1 MEREQGGTGE
11 ATPSP
16 SWGRNLRLEQAAS
29 AGIQLHGHTQV
40 RERLGKSSSSCLAR
54 VGQARKGGFIEGG
67 GESGYRLK
75 LARDISHRQAQGK
88 GGTTPRLPR
97 AEPSPPGALG
107 ASPGLQSWEAAGP
120 RDRDGDRAVRR
131 PPEPQQM
138 RSRPGPLE
146 PWEPLASGLP

>member
-88 GGTTPRLPR
+88 GGTTPRLAPGRAFSPR
-97 AEPSPPGALG
+97 CPRCKPWAAELG
-107 ASPGLQSWEAAGP
+107 G
-120 RDRDGDRAVRR
+120 
-131 PPEPQQM
+131 
-138 RSRPGPLE
+138 
-146 PWEPLASGLP
+146 SGS